1 MTRLLVL
8 SMCLALGACE
18 RVVSIDL
25 AEGPK
30 QLVVEARLERV
41 RGAVSGAQVVR
52 LTTTDAYFSNTLA
65 PPARGATVRITGD
78 DGASVTLTES
88 PTEAGVYRTESLI
101 GVVGRRYTLQV
112 VYAGETYA
120 ATEPLMGVPPI
131 DSLYFA
137 PRNSAGP
144 SGKGVRATIDFTDVG
159 GVRSYYLWD
168 QFVNGTRLLVP
179 DSAFRVRVAA
189 ADDGLDGRDVR
200 EFQPY
205 DGIEVP
211 TGADVLVRQ
220 MALSERVYRYYRALS
235 DQASND
241 GSPFSVPLA
250 SVRSNIANLTNPG
263 HRALGYF
270 MATEVAEA
278 RARAP

>member
-1 MTRLLVL
+1 MKR
-8 SMCLALGACE
+8 MIHLALCLGLVGCE
-18 RVVSIDL
+18 RVVSIEL

-52 LTTTDAYFSNTLA
+52 LSTTDSYFSNA
-65 PPARGATVRITGD
+65 APPPARGATVRVLSDAGET
-78 DGASVTLTES
+78 VPFTES
-88 PTEAGVYRTESLI
+88 PTEAGVYRTESLT
-101 GVVGRRYTLQV
+101 GVVGRRYTLQIT
-112 VYAGETYA
+112 YQGETYE
-120 ATEPLMGVPPI
+120 ATEPMMGVPPI
-131 DSLYFA
+131 DTVYFA
-137 PRNSAGP
+137 PRNTAGP
-144 SGKGVRATIDFTDVG
+144 AAKGVRATIDFTDVA
-159 GVRSYYLWD
+159 GVRNYYLWD
-168 QFVNGTRLLVP
+168 QYVNGSRLIVP

-205 DGIEVP
+205 DGIEIP
-211 TGADVLVRQ
+211 PGADVLIRQ
-220 MALSERVYRYYRALS
+220 MALSETVYRYYRALS
-235 DQASND
+235 DQSSND
-241 GSPFSVPLA
+241 GSPFSVPLS
-250 SVRSNIANLTNPG
+250 SVRSNVANRTNAS